1 MQFFKR
7 ILKQPD
13 EEVAPKAVVQKEGR
27 RAQRYAISPQFP
39 LKAVLCFSGRDGTG
53 APLSGS
59 RVGWDFKGRLVDFS
73 ELGARMQLGPAAL
86 GTSGDFCELRL
97 SLEGMVLEVP
107 CQVTNVKVQSE
118 GLFYGLKLDF
128 TDVATLPA
136 YRQLLDIVA
145 LGARLKLQFKKPK
158 PDDSGYLV
166 EQYASD
172 QQSRLTVWRDSSDR
186 TMSAFE
192 FLLRDCLVR
201 AAQGQRIEYLSGTD
215 TAEARKATPAKSTE
229 IQRLFQWVVPN
240 LAPAVPADV
249 RAFLQAYAD

>member
-1 MQFFKR
+1 MHFLKS
-7 ILKQPD
+7 ILRRPD
-13 EEVAPKAVVQKEGR
+13 EEATPKAVVRKESR
-27 RAQRYAISPQFP
+27 RAQRYAISPNFP
-39 LKAVLCFSGRDGTG
+39 LKAVLCFSGRDGMGT
-53 APLSGS
+53 PLSGS
-59 RVGWDFKGRLVDFS
+59 RVGWDLKGRLVDFS
-73 ELGARMQLGPAAL
+73 ELGARLQLGPAAL

-97 SLEGMVLEVP
+97 SLGGIVLEVP
-107 CQVTNVKVQSE
+107 CHVTNVRVESE
-118 GLFYGLKLDF
+118 GLHYGLKLDF
-128 TDVATLPA
+128 TDVAKLKA

-145 LGARLKLQFKKPK
+145 LGARLKLHFKKPK

-172 QQSRLTVWRDSSDR
+172 RQSRLTVWRDSSDR
-186 TMSAFE
+186 TVSAFE

-201 AAQGQRIEYLSGTD
+201 AAKGQRIEHLSGTD

-249 RAFLQAYAD
+249 RAFLQPYAD

>member
-107 CQVTNVKVQSE
+107 CQVTNVRVQSE

-128 TDVATLPA
+128 TDVATRPA

>member
-1 MQFFKR
+1 MQFEPGAQGHDVEQLPVSFQFSHVSEVKF
-7 ILKQPD
+7 QPVM
-13 EEVAPKAVVQKEGR
+13 EALTLHPN
-27 RAQRYAISPQFP
+27 
-39 LKAVLCFSGRDGTG
+39 
-53 APLSGS
+53 
-59 RVGWDFKGRLVDFS
+59 VG
-73 ELGARMQLGPAAL
+73 
-86 GTSGDFCELRL
+86 
-97 SLEGMVLEVP
+97 
-107 CQVTNVKVQSE
+107 
-118 GLFYGLKLDF
+118 
-128 TDVATLPA
+128 DVAKLPA

>member
-107 CQVTNVKVQSE
+107 CQVTNVRVQSE

-249 RAFLQAYAD
+249 RAFLQRYAD